1 MVSSMLTF
9 TFYGSQKKRYRQ
21 GAENV
26 FEDLIAEYF
35 PNLGEERDI
44 QVQESQII

>member
-1 MVSSMLTF
+1 MLTF
-9 TFYGSQKKRYRQ
+9 TIYGSQKKRYRQ

-35 PNLGEERDI
+35 PKLGEERDI
-44 QVQESQII
+44 QVQESQRI